1 VADYLLLY
9 SGGKMPETQ
18 EEQAQVMKA
27 WTDWFGGL
35 GGAVKDDGNPFTPA
49 AKTIRADGSVTEGAS
64 APASGYSV
72 ISAES
77 LDEAVTLA
85 KDCPVLAGGA
95 SISVYETFEVM

>member
-1 VADYLLLY
+1 
-9 SGGKMPETQ
+9 
-18 EEQAQVMKA
+18 
-27 WTDWFGGL
+27 
-35 GGAVKDDGNPFTPA
+35 
-49 AKTIRADGSVTEGAS
+49 
-64 APASGYSV
+64 V